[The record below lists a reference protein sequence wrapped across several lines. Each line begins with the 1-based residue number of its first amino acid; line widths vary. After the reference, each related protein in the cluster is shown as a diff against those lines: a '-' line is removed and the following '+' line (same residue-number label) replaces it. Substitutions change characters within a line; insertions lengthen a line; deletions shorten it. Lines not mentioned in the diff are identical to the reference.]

1 MKKSKTDEG
10 EKVYKSTCRL
20 IQRWTKDV
28 TELRKKYR
36 THPNARKVK
45 VDNKGNDSGNLG
57 LLGLDAEK
65 DIIDWYQGIRDLGG
79 AVNGVYLRMHAIIEA
94 MVELDVTEETIEEE
108 EEEGNGIDLPQ
119 SSLRESIT
127 LDINPMSEF
136 EMMLPVM
143 GWNHITD
150 EDMVEMAA
158 DTAEGNAIFLKLP
171 IDESIDET
179 D

>member
-1 MKKSKTDEG
+1 LVTFNFNL
-10 EKVYKSTCRL
+10 EK
-20 IQRWTKDV
+20 
-28 TELRKKYR
+28 
-36 THPNARKVK
+36 
-45 VDNKGNDSGNLG
+45 NDF
-57 LLGLDAEK
+57 
-65 DIIDWYQGIRDLGG
+65 
-79 AVNGVYLRMHAIIEA
+79 IEA